1 MCKNIK
7 TVPAMPGLGVAN
19 LDEHTS
25 KQDFQDKVGRR
36 MQYTY
41 VMQCKTHILY

>member
-25 KQDFQDKVGRR
+25 KQDFKDKVGRR